1 MSSHTDCERVTR
13 DAAWVKD
20 LELTADAANRLA
32 AMRALVVTNL
42 YPSEAR
48 PRLGRFVR
56 DQVEEIRRLGAEVD
70 VFTFPLGARSYL
82 KAPRDLRK
90 MLRSARYDVV
100 HAHYGLCGWVAER
113 AGARPLVV
121 TFHGTDIRHSAVGP
135 LSRRVARRAEVAA
148 GASLSCF
155 RREAG
160 KRGLPLLAN
169 SVVLPCGVD
178 TSRFRP
184 GSRIEARKSLGL
196 EPDGR
201 YLLLPADPNRAVKRA
216 DRARAV
222 AEDTESELLTA
233 GEVDPERMPD
243 LIKAS
248 SAVLITSDS
257 EGFGLAALESLACGV
272 PVFSTPVGV
281 APFAVAG
288 IEGCLVEEFDRSV
301 WAEAARDALD
311 KRTEPIDAMD
321 RVGPFTAR
329 RMAERVLSAWEGMVD

>member
-1 MSSHTDCERVTR
+1 
-13 DAAWVKD
+13 
-20 LELTADAANRLA
+20 
-32 AMRALVVTNL
+32 
-42 YPSEAR
+42 
-48 PRLGRFVR
+48 
-56 DQVEEIRRLGAEVD
+56 
-70 VFTFPLGARSYL
+70 
-82 KAPRDLRK
+82 
-90 MLRSARYDVV
+90 
-100 HAHYGLCGWVAER
+100 
-113 AGARPLVV
+113 
-121 TFHGTDIRHSAVGP
+121 
-135 LSRRVARRAEVAA
+135 
-148 GASLSCF
+148 
-155 RREAG
+155 
-160 KRGLPLLAN
+160 
-169 SVVLPCGVD
+169 VLPCGVD

-233 GEVDPERMPD
+233 GEVDPERMPE